1 MYAMSEKMIMMEF
14 NETNLNDP
22 LAKLCN
28 LQDKYDKLIDLNV
41 RRVGDLQKLRRGLNR
56 LKSDL

>member
-14 NETNLNDP
+14 NETNLIDP